1 MKFSSPVLGS
11 QPHARRKRMLGF
23 TLAEVAVAMAVFILV
38 IAGIL
43 TAHFMGMKLFQLN
56 RTKLTSTEWSRKTF
70 GRIANEVRAC
80 NSAKVGNV
88 TNGVFT
94 TLLDGQTQL
103 GNGLLIYPTTN
114 ASNYVV
120 YYVNTSDQTFRRATD
135 QAGTAVILAS
145 SITNNLV
152 FTAQNFSGTVVT
164 NNLNNSVFHLNLQ
177 FYRPKLLQQDAYDY
191 KLETSMTRRAMQ

>member
-1 MKFSSPVLGS
+1 MKLGFPFLVSPA
-11 QPHARRKRMLGF
+11 HARRRRVLGF
-23 TLAEVAVAMAVFILV
+23 TLAEVAVALAVFILV

-70 GRIANEVRAC
+70 GRIGDEVRAC

-88 TNGVFT
+88 TNGLFT
-94 TLLDGQTQL
+94 TLLDGQLQQ
-103 GNGLLIYPTTN
+103 GNGLLVYPTTN

-120 YYVNTSDQTFRRATD
+120 YYVNTSDHTFRRATD
-135 QAGTAVILAS
+135 KAGSAVILAS

-152 FTAQNFSGTVVT
+152 FTAQNFSGTVVS
-164 NNLNNSVFHLNLQ
+164 NNLNNSVFHLTLQ
-177 FYRPKLLQQDAYDY
+177 FYSPKLLQQDAYDY
-191 KLETSMTRRAMQ
+191 KLETSVTRRAMQ